1 MKVIRCKA
9 EAEAGADLVSRFCS
23 LAVQLQQADTADL
36 IPVRD
41 DDPIGAVVV
50 QQQCRQLNFFE
61 GSALSQRTLIN
72 V

>member
-50 QQQCRQLNFFE
+50 
-61 GSALSQRTLIN
+61 
-72 V
+72 